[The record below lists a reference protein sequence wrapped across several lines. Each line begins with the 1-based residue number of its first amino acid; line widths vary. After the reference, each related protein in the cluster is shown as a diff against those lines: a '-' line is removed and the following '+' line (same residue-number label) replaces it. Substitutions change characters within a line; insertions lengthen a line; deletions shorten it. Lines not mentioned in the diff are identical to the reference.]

1 MRYIYSSHYT
11 PITLQKQYG
20 GYMMFM
26 AVTKKPDLWKAAVA
40 WVGITDL
47 HKMYAKSMEHF
58 KYFLREQMGDPVQ
71 DADL

>member
-1 MRYIYSSHYT
+1 
-11 PITLQKQYG
+11 
-20 GYMMFM
+20 MMFM